1 MSDLNKCGDLTLEFF
16 CEISLAGVL
25 TMVSKLELLD
35 CDVILFVSCFEDVC
49 ASTGADLLL

>member
-1 MSDLNKCGDLTLEFF
+1 MSDLNKCSDLTLELFS
-16 CEISLAGVL
+16 EISLACVL

-35 CDVILFVSCFEDVC
+35 CDVIFFVSCFEDVC